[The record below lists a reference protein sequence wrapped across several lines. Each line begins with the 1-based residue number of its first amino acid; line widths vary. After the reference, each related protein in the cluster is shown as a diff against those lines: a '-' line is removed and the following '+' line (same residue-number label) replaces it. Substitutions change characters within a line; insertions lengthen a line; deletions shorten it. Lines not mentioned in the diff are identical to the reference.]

1 MAVFPSTAAAE
12 QAERRSHGRGA
23 GTRTGLGANG
33 GRGARGAGGGR
44 ARSQR
49 AAYLFIAPIALGF
62 LVFYIWP
69 LLETFWFSFTTFGAF
84 GGNSWVGGE
93 NYERVVRDVTVGKAL
108 VNTLLYTAMG
118 LLTLPVAIVLA
129 DLMNRRGLRGVPVYR
144 TLYFMPFVTMPAA
157 VGLVWN
163 WLYNGDFGMVNEALS
178 WIGVDG
184 RYWISD
190 PSTAVY
196 AIGVVMIWSHVGYY
210 LIIFTAGI
218 KAIPRDYYE
227 AAEIDGAGPV
237 RRFFRITLPLL
248 SPSIFFASVICVINS
263 LQQFDLIFV
272 MMSPENPALGETQ
285 SIVTLFFKWAF
296 DENSQGAAAALAFL
310 LMLLIAALTYVQFRL
325 QKRWVHYA

>member
-1 MAVFPSTAAAE
+1 MAVFPSTAAA
-12 QAERRSHGRGA
+12 QAADRRRSRAAERGSTPSPRPR
-23 GTRTGLGANG
+23 R
-33 GRGARGAGGGR
+33 
-44 ARSQR
+44 RSQR
-49 AAYLFIAPIALGF
+49 SAYLFIAPIALGF

-69 LLETFWFSFTTFGAF
+69 LLETFWFSFTSFGVF
-84 GGNSWVGGE
+84 GGNTWVGGE
-93 NYERVVRDVTVGKAL
+93 NYEGVVRDVTVGQAL
-108 VNTLLYTAMG
+108 GNTVLYMLMG
-118 LLTLPVAIVLA
+118 LVTLPVAIVLA

-144 TLYFMPFVTMPAA
+144 ALYFLPFVTMPAA

-163 WLYNGDFGMVNEALS
+163 WLYNGDFGMINEALS
-178 WIGVDG
+178 WFGVDG
-184 RYWISD
+184 RYWVSD

-196 AIGVVMIWSHVGYY
+196 AIGAVMVWSHVGYY

-248 SPSIFFASVICVINS
+248 SPSIFFATVICVINS

-296 DENSQGAAAALAFL
+296 QENAQGAAAALAFL
-310 LMLLIAALTYVQFRL
+310 LMLLIAALTYLQFRF